1 MRFGAKFQENENSS
15 QVSLFG
21 DASDVQIAEPVVPP
35 CEEWNTLEKLSRE
48 KEVVGIYIS
57 GHPLDDYK
65 FEMKYFCNTKL
76 QALSNLEP
84 LVGKNLSFG
93 GIVSNVQ
100 HRTTQQNKGW
110 ATFNIEGYEESFEFR
125 IFNEEYLK
133 FRHYLVQNQF
143 VFIKIFVKEGWANK
157 ETGKKSDP
165 RINFLHMQSLQDV
178 LPDFA
183 KKLTVQL
190 PIEELKEQLIS
201 KLNELFS
208 NHQGDLNVTFEL
220 LELEKIKRFVKR
232 EIEIDEDLQDEIV
245 IDSDDEEENTAEVIV
260 ENQMEEIEETIVKNK
275 LEMPSR
281 KLKINISKELLEG
294 LEKMQINFKLN

>member
-1 MRFGAKFQENENSS
+1 
-15 QVSLFG
+15 
-21 DASDVQIAEPVVPP
+21 
-35 CEEWNTLEKLSRE
+35 
-48 KEVVGIYIS
+48 
-57 GHPLDDYK
+57 
-65 FEMKYFCNTKL
+65 MKYFCNTKL

-110 ATFNIEGYEESFEFR
+110 ATFNIEGYEESFEFK

-133 FRHYLVQNQF
+133 FRHFLVQSQF
-143 VFIKIFVKEGWANK
+143 VFIKIFVKEGWTNK
-157 ETGKKSDP
+157 DTGKKSDP
-165 RINFLHMQSLQDV
+165 RINFSHMQSLQDV

-190 PIEELKEQLIS
+190 PIEELKEQLIAR
-201 KLNELFS
+201 LNELFMI
-208 NHQGDLNVTFEL
+208 HQGEFNVTFEV
-220 LELEKIKRFVKR
+220 LELEKVKRFVKR
-232 EIEIDEDLQDEIV
+232 EIEINEELSDENALEVEDEVDGATEIL
-245 IDSDDEEENTAEVIV
+245 V
-260 ENQMEEIEETIVKNK
+260 ENQMEEIEETIIKNK

>member
-1 MRFGAKFQENENSS
+1 
-15 QVSLFG
+15 
-21 DASDVQIAEPVVPP
+21 
-35 CEEWNTLEKLSRE
+35 
-48 KEVVGIYIS
+48 
-57 GHPLDDYK
+57 
-65 FEMKYFCNTKL
+65 
-76 QALSNLEP
+76 
-84 LVGKNLSFG
+84 
-93 GIVSNVQ
+93 
-100 HRTTQQNKGW
+100 
-110 ATFNIEGYEESFEFR
+110 
-125 IFNEEYLK
+125 
-133 FRHYLVQNQF
+133 
-143 VFIKIFVKEGWANK
+143 
-157 ETGKKSDP
+157 
-165 RINFLHMQSLQDV
+165 MQSLQDV

-245 IDSDDEEENTAEVIV
+245 IDSDDEVENTAEVIV
-260 ENQMEEIEETIVKNK
+260 ENQMEEIEETNVKNK